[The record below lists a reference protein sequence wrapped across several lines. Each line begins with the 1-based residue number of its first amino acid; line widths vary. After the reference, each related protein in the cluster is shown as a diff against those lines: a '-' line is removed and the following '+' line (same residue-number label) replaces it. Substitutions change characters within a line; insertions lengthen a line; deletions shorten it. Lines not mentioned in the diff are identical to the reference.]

1 MTDPTNV
8 NKPIDSPHLRGC
20 FHGIARRGRLT
31 FRFPASAGVFP
42 HRSTGS
48 SGKSQIPRIC
58 GGVSVRRTLNSDFG
72 RDSPHLRGCFS
83 AHLPGHRGHARFPAS
98 AGVFPKKYASAMRPS
113 PVPRI
118 CRGVSDRSIP
128 VVAETLI
135 PRACGVFEG

>member
-1 MTDPTNV
+1 MV
-8 NKPIDSPHLRGC
+8 RSSPHLRGC
-20 FHGIARRGRLT
+20 FHDFPSRLDDGRE
-31 FRFPASAGVFP
+31 
-42 HRSTGS
+42 
-48 SGKSQIPRIC
+48 
-58 GGVSVRRTLNSDFG
+58 
-72 RDSPHLRGCFS
+72 
-83 AHLPGHRGHARFPAS
+83 FPAS